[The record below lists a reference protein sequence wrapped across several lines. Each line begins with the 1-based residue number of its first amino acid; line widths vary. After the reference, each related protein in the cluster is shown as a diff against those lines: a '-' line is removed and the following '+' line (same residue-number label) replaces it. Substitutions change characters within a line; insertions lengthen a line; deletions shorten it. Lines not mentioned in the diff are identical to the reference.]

1 MIKLYKN
8 TQDGLCYAECW
19 VDDDMAT
26 IHIGQAGTVGECWEE
41 ECQNA
46 KLFLKNFKQ
55 QYEAQGYASI
65 PDNKMY
71 WINITWEIGS
81 ENLSPEDEGKIA
93 EVYDSINEA
102 FGWLGLGYADGF
114 DTGENN
120 GKYYVTLYALSVDK
134 ELGIS
139 AARQNAGIDGEF
151 EVKAEKFK

>member
-8 TQDGLCYAECW
+8 TNEGLYYAECW

-26 IHIGQAGTVGECWEE
+26 VHLGQAGTVGECWEE
-41 ECQNA
+41 ECGNA
-46 KLFLKNFKQ
+46 KQFLKSFKQ
-55 QYEAQGYASI
+55 KYESEGYAAI

-71 WINITWEIGS
+71 WINITWEIAS
-81 ENLSPEDEGKIA
+81 ENLTPEDEEKIA
-93 EVYDSINEA
+93 AVYDSINEA

-120 GKYYVTLYALSVDK
+120 GKFYVTLYALSVDK

-139 AARQNAGIDGEF
+139 AAGQNAGIDGKF
-151 EVKAEKFK
+151 EVKAEKFG